1 MSRKS
6 NFTLPTSAPSPGQ
19 HSSASERSP
28 CPTTSPSGERESVT
42 YIQHLW
48 PFMSLPK
55 GPVSVLPLSNHWEIK
70 HSVDIWQQLRT
81 KNKWVAYCS
90 QHDSERLEEGVQ
102 PWDFSSWRE
111 GEKRNMHSTSWIF
124 CALSKG
130 KRVGSSLQPAWLC
143 ETEKRHTT
151 SPPWGGRGQ
160 ECASN
165 ILAFQCTTLGK
176 RGGEFTVASI
186 ALWDWKKA

>member
-124 CALSKG
+124 VHCPKG
-130 KRVGSSLQPAWLC
+130 KEWAAHYSQHGSVRLRKGTQPLLP
-143 ETEKRHTT
+143 EEGEDRNVPLT
-151 SPPWGGRGQ
+151 SWPF
-160 ECASN
+160 S
-165 ILAFQCTTLGK
+165 
-176 RGGEFTVASI
+176 
-186 ALWDWKKA
+186 ALP